1 MTRATGMPGASSS
14 PSSTWRDTTTPA
26 NGARTAARSQRTR
39 PTSAAARAWA
49 CWDSAVS
56 SSMRLTLP
64 AACSCRTLSTLY
76 SWSASAVRAASSSAA
91 RMSRSCST
99 TSPPAGTASPLA
111 APSAT
116 TGPLS
121 WAPRSA
127 ARTGATGP
135 AIS

>member
-14 PSSTWRDTTTPA
+14 PSSARRETTRPA

-64 AACSCRTLSTLY
+64 ASWSWRTLSRL
-76 SWSASAVRAASSSAA
+76 
-91 RMSRSCST
+91 
-99 TSPPAGTASPLA
+99 
-111 APSAT
+111 
-116 TGPLS
+116 
-121 WAPRSA
+121 
-127 ARTGATGP
+127 
-135 AIS
+135 